1 MTEYEVD
8 VRIVD
13 ADGRLIGTRRE
24 RRVEVTLRELFS
36 EVGLNEPDWGSFFGL
51 REAAIARHYFAAR
64 TSGHH
69 APARVD
75 KARELLRAAVSEG
88 LAIGWSTAECS
99 SGACGPLYMHVGK
112 TRIALAQ

>member
-8 VRIVD
+8 VRIED
-13 ADGRLIGTRRE
+13 ADGRLIEMRRE
-24 RRVEVTLRELFS
+24 RVVEVTLRELFS
-36 EVGLNEPDWGSFFGL
+36 EVGLEEPDWDSFFGL
-51 REAAIARHYFAAR
+51 RERAIARHYFDRR

-75 KARELLRAAVSEG
+75 KARELLRKAVSEG
-88 LAIGWSTAECS
+88 LAISWSTAECP
-99 SGACGPLYMHVGK
+99 SGSCGPLSMHVGK